1 MNRPRWWPASLVR
14 RYALATAG
22 LAAAALLLTSLGSWW
37 LIRQQHE
44 NAIEQL
50 AQRERQHRAEAVGND
65 LRALAARMAEVSAST
80 ILATGLVDSAG
91 RETYLAPFLNGIR
104 QINGIPVQL
113 TFTDY
118 RGTEIASNDTSS
130 FTPEQLA
137 WLRAHL
143 QDAQPAATIFSSPKG
158 DELVAVEP
166 MLYARTSSPEGAVL
180 YKVGL
185 RDLDSG
191 PSVQLEWGPREDET
205 TIDTS
210 PVPVPAVFQH
220 LNFRVKARDGS
231 LAHAASPELPYFH
244 ILLVTIGLFTVI
256 VIAGLNLARVLTRDL
271 RQLEAFATRLF
282 EGDLGTERAPEG
294 SSAEVDA
301 VARAL
306 NGMLDRINLQHITL
320 LGEQGKL
327 TRLTGEL
334 QAADRRKDD
343 FLAMLGHE
351 LRNPLAP
358 ISAGAQ
364 LLAKLPGTDPRIV
377 RTSQVISRQVGQ
389 MTKIVNDL
397 LDVSRVNRGLI
408 TLERVP
414 LDASEVVAA
423 AAEQVKPLIESRGH
437 TLTIM
442 PPTEPVRVIGDH
454 ARLVQVLS
462 NLLTNAA
469 KYTPNGGHIVVRLAC
484 TAAEALLEVA
494 DDGMGITPE
503 LMPEIFELFTQG
515 SRGADRVQGGLGLG
529 LALVKN
535 LVELHGGAVRA
546 DSPGEG
552 RGATFTVRLPRAS
565 DMPLSAHALPAPHL
579 AKVQPRRI
587 LVVDDNAD
595 AARTLADWL
604 KLEGHTVYVFF
615 DGPSALDFAAPDH
628 IDAFVLDI
636 GLPGM
641 DGREVARRL
650 RARPDTK
657 ESLLIALSGYGQ
669 AVDLERSAAA
679 GFDHHLVKP
688 ADPEALQHLL
698 AQA

>member
-1 MNRPRWWPASLVR
+1 MNHRSWWPASLVR

-37 LIRQQHE
+37 LISQQNE
-44 NAIEQL
+44 SAIEQL
-50 AQRERQHRAEAVGND
+50 AQRERQYRAEAVGND
-65 LRALAARMAEVSAST
+65 LRALSARMAEVSAST
-80 ILATGLVDSAG
+80 LLATGLVDSAG

-118 RGTEIASNDTSS
+118 RGTEIASNDASS
-130 FTPEQLA
+130 FTPEQIA
-137 WLRAHL
+137 WLRANL
-143 QDAQPAATIFSSPKG
+143 EQAQAAATIFASPKG

-166 MLYARTSSPEGAVL
+166 MLYARTASPEGAVL
-180 YKVGL
+180 YKVAL
-185 RDLDSG
+185 RDLNAG
-191 PSVQLEWGPREDET
+191 PSVQLEWGPREDEAAA
-205 TIDTS
+205 DTS

-220 LNFRVKARDGS
+220 LHFRVKAREGTQ
-231 LAHAASPELPYFH
+231 ATAPSPGLPYAH
-244 ILLVTIGLFTVI
+244 IVLVTVGLFTVI

-271 RQLEAFATRLF
+271 QQLESFTARLF

-294 SSAEVDA
+294 SSAEVA
-301 VARAL
+301 ALARAI
-306 NGMLDRINLQHITL
+306 NGMLDRLNLQHITL
-320 LGEQGKL
+320 LSEQAKL
-327 TRLTGEL
+327 TRLTSEL

-364 LLAKLPGTDPRIV
+364 LLNKLPGTDPRIV

-414 LDASEVVAA
+414 LDVADVVSAA
-423 AAEQVKPLIESRGH
+423 VEQVKPLIETHGH
-437 TLTIM
+437 TLTVM
-442 PPTEPVRVIGDH
+442 PPIEAVRVTGDH

-462 NLLTNAA
+462 NLLTNAG
-469 KYTPNGGHIVVRLAC
+469 KYTPNGGHIVVRFGG
-484 TAAEALLEVA
+484 TPKEAVLEVT

-535 LVELHGGAVRA
+535 LVELHGGTVRA
-546 DSPGEG
+546 DSAGEG
-552 RGATFTVRLPRAS
+552 RGATFTVRLPRIAEQ
-565 DMPLSAHALPAPHL
+565 PLSTRPTPPRTV
-579 AKVQPRRI
+579 KVPPRRI
-587 LVVDDNAD
+587 LVVDDNVD

-615 DGPSALDFAAPDH
+615 DGPSALDFEAPDH

-650 RARPDTK
+650 RARPDTSH
-657 ESLLIALSGYGQ
+657 SLLIALSGYGQ
-669 AVDLERSAAA
+669 AADLERSAAA

-688 ADPEALQHLL
+688 ADPQALQHLL